1 MKQEWLLID
10 MHTHSGFSK
19 INKKS
24 DSSRVREMSAEEYV
38 NILSSHGVQVFSIT
52 DHNYFASKYYD
63 EIEEYINKNSLD
75 IKVINGVEFDVY
87 VELANKKKDF
97 VHMCIYFDD
106 SVDRKQLEQIV
117 NSLYKDANGCEL
129 KPSFIDILNKLH
141 ELKTKYIVIPHGD
154 KDRGLF
160 KKHIIDNLNLNEVPE
175 FYKYAMYK
183 VFNAFDVSPN
193 FYGESEQFW
202 ATSFCEKTNRFIELT
217 QNITDEELEKIKSH
231 ISDKIK
237 NRDITLTSDEKEIY
251 EYVLKY
257 GAYFSYFNFSDWHN
271 NEDYNP
277 TTNNFIF
284 GSINTA
290 FESFEMST
298 LDPISRII
306 NTTDTQIEI
315 PNTILG
321 KVQFKISGKEKNVVF
336 SPGLNAIVGKR
347 GSGKSLLLSVIRN
360 LVDKNDPQ
368 GALIK
373 YKNLKINDILAENRG
388 GINISLGSLSSVA
401 FLTQDEIKDI
411 FENPEKAQKTIS
423 SYFIDVKDIDMTKIN
438 NIIEIGEKIVP
449 INENYKNLT
458 SNILAIKKQND
469 YNYGVYNQ
477 INIAEFKSNYNNSI
491 KSLKQAIS
499 NLDDIGINS
508 EALKNELEQL
518 ILIRD
523 EYIKIVD
530 LYNAIIED
538 SNDSINSI
546 NSRRTNN
553 QVTQRQNLL
562 DIQKSLETIKNNF
575 EIQLN
580 TEKLNYL
587 LLNLK
592 IDNPSVEIYRKGK
605 YLFVTYYEIPE
616 NISEVLL
623 EKIFASI
630 TWANSVDDISK
641 YIMGTPN
648 RTLKTTSSNLMSE
661 LKKYISTENVF
672 TAKKEFYE
680 IKNKNI
686 DYVSSIKSLED
697 LKKNVKEDNI
707 INLTNVSPGMKS
719 VAYLD
724 MLFDLEETIL
734 ILDQPEDNIDN
745 DYISNYLV
753 PNIKDKKRI
762 KQLIFVT
769 HNPSVAVYGDAF
781 NYIFAENNDEIIY
794 NNFIIEK
801 PEDKE
806 NLIKILEGGR
816 ASFSN
821 RNKKFGNVLGE
832 EEYGNM

>member
-1 MKQEWLLID
+1 MEQEWLLID
-10 MHTHSGFSK
+10 MHTHSEFSK
-19 INKKS
+19 INKPS
-24 DSSRVREMSAEEYV
+24 DSTRVKKMTAEEYV
-38 NILSSHGVQVFSIT
+38 NILSSHGVKVFSIT
-52 DHNYFASKYYD
+52 DHNYFSSTYYD

-75 IKVINGVEFDVY
+75 IKVINGVELDAY
-87 VELANKKKDF
+87 VELSNGKQDF
-97 VHMCIYFDD
+97 VHICIYFEDT
-106 SVDRKQLEQIV
+106 VDRKELEKTI
-117 NSLYKDANGCEL
+117 NSLYHDENGNEI
-129 KPSFIDILNKLH
+129 KPSFITILNKLY

-154 KDRGLF
+154 KERGLF
-160 KKHIIDNLNLNEVPE
+160 KKHIIDNLELNEVPE

-183 VFNAFDVSPN
+183 IFNAFDVSPK

-217 QNITDEELEKIKSH
+217 QDMTDEELDTIKSH
-231 ISDKIK
+231 ITDKIK
-237 NRDITLTSDEKEIY
+237 NRDIILTPVETEIY
-251 EYVLKY
+251 EYALKY

-277 TTNNFIF
+277 VTNNFIF

-298 LDPISRII
+298 LDPVSRII
-306 NTTDTQIEI
+306 NTTDTEIQI

-321 KVQFKISGKEKNVVF
+321 KVKFKIAGKEKEIVF

-360 LVDKNDPQ
+360 LVDKNDSQ
-368 GALIK
+368 GALKK
-373 YKNLKINDILAENRG
+373 YKSLKISDIFAQNRG

-401 FLTQDEIKDI
+401 FLTQDEIKEI

-423 SYFIDVKDIDMTKIN
+423 SYFIDVKDIDLTKIN
-438 NIIEIGEKIVP
+438 NIIEIGEKISP
-449 INENYKNLT
+449 INDNYKNLT

-469 YNYGVYNQ
+469 YNYGTYDQ
-477 INIAEFKSNYNNSI
+477 ISIADFKSNYNNSI

-499 NLDDIGINS
+499 NLENVGINS
-508 EALKNELEQL
+508 DTLKEELERL
-518 ILIRD
+518 IKIRD

-530 LYNAIIED
+530 LYNVIIAN
-538 SNDSINSI
+538 SNECIISINSKKT
-546 NSRRTNN
+546 SN
-553 QVTQRQNLL
+553 QVTQRQNML
-562 DIQKSLETIKNNF
+562 DIQKSMETIKDNF

-580 TEKLNYL
+580 VEKLKYL
-587 LLNLK
+587 ISNLE
-592 IDNPSVEIYRKGK
+592 INNPSVEIYKKGK

-616 NISEVLL
+616 NIGDKLL

-630 TWANSVDDISK
+630 TWANSLDDITK
-641 YIMGTPN
+641 YIMGEPN

-661 LKKYISTENVF
+661 LKKYINTEGIFN
-672 TAKKEFYE
+672 AKKEFYE
-680 IKNKNI
+680 IKNKDV
-686 DYVSSIKSLED
+686 DYVSSIKTLDE
-697 LKKNVKEDNI
+697 LKRNI
-707 INLTNVSPGMKS
+707 EVNNIVNLTNASPGMKS

-753 PNIKDKKRI
+753 PNIKDKKRV

-781 NYIFAENNDEIIY
+781 NYIYVENDDEITY
-794 NNFIIEK
+794 DNFIIEK

-806 NLIKILEGGR
+806 NLIKILEGGK

-832 EEYGNM
+832 EEYGNL